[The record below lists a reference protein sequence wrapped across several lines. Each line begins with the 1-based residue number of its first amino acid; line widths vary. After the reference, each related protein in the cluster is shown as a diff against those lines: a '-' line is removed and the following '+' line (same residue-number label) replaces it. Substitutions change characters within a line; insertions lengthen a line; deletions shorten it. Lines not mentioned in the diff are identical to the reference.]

1 MRISIFLSSE
11 KIEETLKTSPSSLS
25 STIDRDIVSRLWYI
39 ATYAKT
45 KIGMTVLDGIL
56 TNLPSPLIVN
66 PYGVYKSVSEVIE
79 KRNLSTITGGYF
91 HTKRK
96 RDIF

>member
-1 MRISIFLSSE
+1 M
-11 KIEETLKTSPSSLS
+11 
-25 STIDRDIVSRLWYI
+25 SRLWYI

-79 KRNLSTITGGYF
+79 KKKSIDHNGWVFSYKAQEGYILKITRMI
-91 HTKRK
+91 T
-96 RDIF
+96 